1 MDVEREIQIV
11 NAITFLVEE
20 QSTEPVS
27 STIEATD
34 EPCPAPIEGLDPDEE
49 PVVPEQSTDESE
61 ETSESM
67 ESSET
72 SEGMESSQTS
82 ETMESSEASETMM
95 ASETSE
101 GMESS

>member
-11 NAITFLVEE
+11 DAITFLVEE

-61 ETSESM
+61 TSGSMESSESMGSSETSESM
-67 ESSET
+67 ASSGT
-72 SEGMESSQTS
+72 SEGMESS
-82 ETMESSEASETMM
+82 
-95 ASETSE
+95 
-101 GMESS
+101 